1 MRHEISE
8 KEENTEKQNTG
19 KIMVLENKECP
30 ICRTF
35 VSQVFVT
42 CARACHTHTHT
53 IHGWKGVFDILRLDH
68 TVFQGVFMKP
78 LLLPHQRVCVVGHLL
93 HLHVGI

>member
-1 MRHEISE
+1 MGHEISE

-42 CARACHTHTHT
+42 CARAVHTHTHIT
-53 IHGWKGVFDILRLDH
+53 LYMDGRAFL
-68 TVFQGVFMKP
+68 TY
-78 LLLPHQRVCVVGHLL
+78 
-93 HLHVGI
+93 